1 MNILEQFLAGYKG
14 CLLVISHDRY
24 FMDKVAD
31 TLFILENDG
40 CVSGFAG
47 KCSEYLEYRDEKRKE
62 EILQKQAK
70 QAEKQ
75 KEELKDRP
83 TESEQDSAKPKK
95 LSFKEQKEF
104 EQLEKDIET
113 LENRKAELE
122 QLMSGGE
129 TDFSKIGEISKE
141 YQEIS
146 IQLEEKY
153 KRWEELA

>member
-1 MNILEQFLAGYKG
+1 MTENILEQFLAGYKG

-83 TESEQDSAKPKK
+83 TESEQDSTKPKK

-104 EQLEKDIET
+104 EQLEKDMVRIRRE
-113 LENRKAELE
+113 
-122 QLMSGGE
+122 
-129 TDFSKIGEISKE
+129 KE
-141 YQEIS
+141 KS
-146 IQLEEKY
+146 IQEVNHAST
-153 KRWEELA
+153 ELADIMASMKGEMK